1 MTRVLRLLFILFF
14 VFLCI
19 TVALSFKFFA
29 GIDNCMWR
37 KKSVRMN
44 FPVIRMI
51 NECVRILWLVT
62 GVLGCTFGIS
72 NLKIKDYG
80 CITER
85 D

>member
-1 MTRVLRLLFILFF
+1 MSHVSLGRFSLG
-14 VFLCI
+14 VFSHTI
-19 TVALSFKFFA
+19 FRYSISWGKKK
-29 GIDNCMWR
+29 

-72 NLKIKDYG
+72 NLKTEDYG

>member
-1 MTRVLRLLFILFF
+1 MY
-14 VFLCI
+14 VFLGVWIIVC
-19 TVALSFKFFA
+19 
-29 GIDNCMWR
+29 GE

-44 FPVIRMI
+44 FPAVRMI
-51 NECVRILWLVT
+51 NECVQILWLVT

-72 NLKIKDYG
+72 NLKTKDYV